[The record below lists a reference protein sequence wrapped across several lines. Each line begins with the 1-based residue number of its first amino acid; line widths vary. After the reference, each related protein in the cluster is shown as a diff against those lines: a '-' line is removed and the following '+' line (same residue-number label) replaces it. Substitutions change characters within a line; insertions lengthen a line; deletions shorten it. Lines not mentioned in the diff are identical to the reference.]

1 MQFEEPSALT
11 APTSHTLHSVA
22 PLDKAYEPAT
32 QFVHEA
38 APGEAEKVPGLHRLQ
53 LLDPGAAYEPEGQH
67 TRAPVKKNQRRGSM
81 LGLMVN
87 GPISLLKRGLET
99 TYLCMKL
106 PYYLDKRGRPT
117 VPRWG
122 CSGPLHRRCRPRPL
136 LPSRSLQDRCCTRW
150 THRLRNIPLH
160 STPSEGT

>member
-53 LLDPGAAYEPEGQH
+53 LLDPGAAYEPEGHCWQVDSPRGKKSPPEQH
-67 TRAPVKKNQRRGSM
+67 TSAP
-81 LGLMVN
+81 
-87 GPISLLKRGLET
+87 
-99 TYLCMKL
+99 
-106 PYYLDKRGRPT
+106 
-117 VPRWG
+117 
-122 CSGPLHRRCRPRPL
+122 
-136 LPSRSLQDRCCTRW
+136 
-150 THRLRNIPLH
+150 
-160 STPSEGT
+160 